1 MACYACGQTN
11 RPNAHFCAQCAAPL
25 QLQDKYR
32 IVRLLGRGG
41 YGAVYE
47 AEHHQ
52 LGAHFAIKELFYESY
67 LAPAQ
72 RQAASEQFNTEAKI
86 LANLNFA
93 MLPKVSDYFTER
105 GRDYL
110 VMEFI
115 PGDTLEE
122 YLAKTNAPIPEAQVL
137 KWADELCDALIY
149 LHSQNPPVIHRDIKP
164 SNIKITPGGKLMLL
178 DFGIS
183 KLLTVGAKTGTS
195 ARAGTPPYTP
205 LEQYGTGTDER
216 SDIYALGIVMYEM
229 LTKQKP
235 PEAPDRVRLAVTPP
249 RQINPNVS
257 ASTEALVLKAMADKP
272 EERFQNAVEIQNA
285 IRNPEALVPSL
296 SVAQANAQ
304 VVSVS
309 SNRPRAVAF
318 PLWTI
323 PVALLLIAG
332 LGFLAY
338 NIGETTMQTN
348 VTATAQ
354 ALNTQAALVAKATG
368 TAQAQGTS
376 TTQAELVATR
386 NAQGTATSN
395 AARTLIAQSNAN
407 ATNAAIRTTTA
418 VAAMTKTSIRV
429 ATEQA
434 AHRATDISNSVQQTT
449 IAMQATNEANSI
461 ATVIAFQ
468 STVQAPL
475 TATASAVARET
486 QSARETSTARAI
498 VIAEQTRRAAT
509 VAQVASTADWQSTG
523 VSLLTGSRITIE
535 VIDGVWTYWKGNQAY
550 TRGDGSGLI
559 CTENLPAASCD
570 EPVPDFLKGALV
582 GRVGEHLFGV
592 GSERTIVIGDSGILE
607 LRINDIGLD
616 DNDGV
621 LTVRITKR

>member
-72 RQAASEQFNTEAKI
+72 RQAASAQFNTEARI
-86 LANLNFA
+86 LANLSFP

-110 VMEFI
+110 VMEFV
-115 PGDTLEE
+115 PGETLEE
-122 YLAKTNAPIPEAQVL
+122 YLEKTNAPLPEAQVL
-137 KWADELCDALIY
+137 KWADELCDALMY

-229 LTKQKP
+229 LTNKKP
-235 PEAPDRVRLAVTPP
+235 PEAPDRARLAVTPP

-309 SNRPRAVAF
+309 SNRPRAVMF

-395 AARTLIAQSNAN
+395 AARTLTAQSNAN
-407 ATNAAIRTTTA
+407 ATNAAIRTATA
-418 VAAMTKTSIRV
+418 VAAMTKTSIRA

-434 AHRATDISNSVQQTT
+434 ARRETDVSNSVQQTT

-461 ATVIAFQ
+461 GTVIALQ
-468 STVQAPL
+468 STL
-475 TATASAVARET
+475 TAEATANAIATIEARTIRRTVNISGKLGWQNTELYIQRGQKLRIQYVSGTWCAWGNGCGSVDSSGDDGGGIVSHAGWRTLIGKIGENDAFKVGIVFTATPDLSGNLFLSTLPMKSLHKKQENQDCASA
-486 QSARETSTARAI
+486 
-498 VIAEQTRRAAT
+498 
-509 VAQVASTADWQSTG
+509 G
-523 VSLLTGSRITIE
+523 
-535 VIDGVWTYWKGNQAY
+535 K
-550 TRGDGSGLI
+550 
-559 CTENLPAASCD
+559 ASCGMITNSRNFNAIAAVSR
-570 EPVPDFLKGALV
+570 PK
-582 GRVGEHLFGV
+582 
-592 GSERTIVIGDSGILE
+592 S
-607 LRINDIGLD
+607 
-616 DNDGV
+616 
-621 LTVRITKR
+621 VR